1 MDLNTPNYLKKS
13 LNEQQLYKLSIILGI
28 IGLITL
34 LGSGKYLK
42 PDKVPVSEITKEM
55 NGEKIRT
62 KGAVSN
68 PERVKGHLFF
78 DLKWRGDTVTVAEFN
93 SDRKLN
99 NGEKVDIEG
108 SISMYQGNLQIV
120 ANKIQISES

>member
-13 LNEQQLYKLSIILGI
+13 LNEQTLYKLSILLGV

-34 LGSGKYLK
+34 YGSAKYLQ
-42 PDKVPVSEITKEM
+42 PDKVAVSEITREM

-62 KGAVSN
+62 TGAVSN
-68 PERVKGHLFF
+68 PQKVKGHLFF
-78 DLKWRGDTVTVAEFN
+78 DLNWRGDTVAVAEFN

-99 NGEKVDIEG
+99 QSQRVDIHG

-120 ANKIQISES
+120 ASQITDAEN